1 MYSTEKKEKAIKSA
15 IRFGV
20 VTVIA
25 LALTLPSMELIKNIP
40 GNGFE
45 TELDYIATTLLV
57 LFVWFA
63 LITLCIWS
71 VSYMVNSRKL
81 KKNPSDKN
89 TQVTIKEETK
99 KFKILAKILKWALI
113 IACVYWAVILII
125 MFFVYSLEAVTA
137 K

>member
-1 MYSTEKKEKAIKSA
+1 MYSPEKKEKAIKSA

-20 VTVIA
+20 TAVIS
-25 LALTLPSMELIKNIP
+25 LALTFPSMELIKNIP
-40 GNGFE
+40 GTGFA

-89 TQVTIKEETK
+89 TQSAVKEGTK
-99 KFKILAKILKWALI
+99 KFKILAKILKWVLI
-113 IACVYWAVILII
+113 IACVHVVVALII
-125 MFFVYSLEAVTA
+125 MFFVFSLEAITA

>member
-1 MYSTEKKEKAIKSA
+1 MYSPEKKEKAIKSA

-25 LALTLPSMELIKNIP
+25 LALTFPSMELIKNIP

-57 LFVWFA
+57 LFIWFA

-71 VSYMVNSRKL
+71 VSYIVNSRKL

-125 MFFVYSLEAVTA
+125 MFFLFSLEAVTA